1 MSPSSLLNS
10 SGLSDP
16 TSMSL
21 IPYVT
26 PGSTALLKKRM
37 RQTITNGDIDIADA
51 STPLNDLVPVGDI
64 IMGGATMLGAPPIS
78 RQDPLYSARVV
89 NCGTNIP
96 NLDDVLINNIPV
108 IRHVSREAIDGFTS
122 EFIKVLDNLFTLTTL
137 THYFLFTKLSLFLPR
152 RGGKRHQHA
161 LARTIQ
167 LRLDRWAGEDYL
179 GLFMEAQQK
188 PPLLQSRYELRSSGV
203 SLTKGST
210 RMNLQKR
217 VRHYL
222 AILL

>member
-1 MSPSSLLNS
+1 
-10 SGLSDP
+10 
-16 TSMSL
+16 
-21 IPYVT
+21 
-26 PGSTALLKKRM
+26 
-37 RQTITNGDIDIADA
+37 
-51 STPLNDLVPVGDI
+51 
-64 IMGGATMLGAPPIS
+64 MLGAPPIS

-108 IRHVSREAIDGFTS
+108 MRHVPREAIDGFTS
-122 EFIKVLDNLFTLTTL
+122 EFIKVLDNLFHAPTLATL

-203 SLTKGST
+203 SLTT
-210 RMNLQKR
+210 RRRVLQYTEDNEFTKACEALLSDPPVAPTAAALEQIQKLHPKR
-217 VRHYL
+217 APLSQQAAVNNCQIYPL
-222 AILL
+222 PFQSEEVATAIRSFRKASGQDLDG

>member
-1 MSPSSLLNS
+1 LHSGPQVTTTSLLNS

-37 RQTITNGDIDIADA
+37 RQTITNGDIDIDDA

-78 RQDPLYSARVV
+78 RQDSLYSARVV

-108 IRHVSREAIDGFTS
+108 MRHVPREAIDGFTS
-122 EFIKVLDNLFTLTTL
+122 EFIKVLDNLFHAPTLATL

-203 SLTKGST
+203 SLTT
-210 RMNLQKR
+210 RAQQWS
-217 VRHYL
+217 
-222 AILL
+222 